1 MYFVTFVYFRNNR
14 RVVKVDYEKCKNRLM
29 KCLKNKC
36 TTDVDPICGTD
47 ARTYTNQC
55 QLNLATCLK
64 GVQFAHLGNCT
75 KLKEQTPCPSKCD
88 EDVEEE
94 PICGSDGNVYK

>member
-1 MYFVTFVYFRNNR
+1 MVIFFSNNR
-14 RVVKVDYEKCKNRLM
+14 RVVKVDFEKCKNRLT
-29 KCLKNKC
+29 KCLKTKC
-36 TTDVDPICGTD
+36 SNEPDPVCGTD

-75 KLKEQTPCPSKCD
+75 ELKEDYCPDYCD
-88 EDVEEE
+88 NIIDEE
-94 PICGSDGNVYK
+94 PVCGSDGNVYR